1 MRLAVL
7 LLAVISFFSAQAFA
21 SIGLVVAEPFGSFG
35 TMAPVG
41 HAGIYL
47 DHICAESPT
56 QLRPCRPGELGVVV
70 ARYHDIK
77 ATQLD
82 WLAYPVST
90 YLYGASDPSQ
100 APSFVTHELEIS
112 IRNNYWH
119 EHLQLEIPGRIG
131 SAGYLLP
138 PKYGDWEEGIGAAF
152 DRRLLIYTIDT
163 TPEQD
168 AAILALLNSDPD
180 HRRYK
185 ITRDNCADFAA
196 QLLATVLPREH
207 PSVLRSNI
215 AADFNIATPK
225 NVARRLDTFALA
237 HPELHPRV
245 YEIPQIPGTLRRSRP
260 LRGCAETF
268 VKTKRYVFTFGI
280 IQPELELAD
289 WLLYEAKG
297 RWTPG
302 RDALTVSPSDW
313 TNEVT
318 AYAAPS
324 SRSTSSSTASEGIGF
339 FAK

>member
-1 MRLAVL
+1 MRFAGLI
-7 LLAVISFFSAQAFA
+7 LAVISFFSVRAFA
-21 SIGLVVAEPFGSFG
+21 SIGLVVGEPFGGFG

-56 QLRPCRPGELGVVV
+56 QLRPCRPGELGVVI

-90 YLYGASDPSQ
+90 YLYGVSNPSQ
-100 APSFVTHELEIS
+100 APSFITHELEVS
-112 IRNNYWH
+112 IRNDYWRA
-119 EHLQLEIPGRIG
+119 HLQLEAPGRID
-131 SAGYLLP
+131 SAGNLLP

-168 AAILALLNSDPD
+168 AAIIALLNSDSD

-185 ITRDNCADFAA
+185 IARNNCADFAA
-196 QLLATVLPREH
+196 QILSSVLPREH
-207 PSVLRSNI
+207 PSILSRNI
-215 AADFNIATPK
+215 AADWGIATPK
-225 NVARRLDTFALA
+225 NLARRLDTFALA

-245 YEIPQIPGTLRRSRP
+245 YEIPQLPGTLRRSRP

-268 VKTKRYVFTFGI
+268 VKTKRYIFTFGI

-289 WLLYEAKG
+289 WILYEAKG

-302 RDALTVSPSDW
+302 LDALTLSPSEW
-313 TNEVT
+313 NSEVT
-318 AYAAPS
+318 AYAPPS
-324 SRSTSSSTASEGIGF
+324 SRSTSSRTASEGIGF